1 MLTKKILIGL
11 IYFIIVII
19 FISCRTSDVEK
30 ILSPEERFEK
40 GLREFTEEN
49 YLEAINEFSIITMQ
63 YPASAVADDAQFYLG
78 ECRFMREEY
87 LLASY
92 EYEAL
97 KRNMVASPLVPKAQY
112 KIALCYYMLS
122 PKSQLDQT
130 YSLKA
135 IDEFQVFIEY
145 FPNDSLVA
153 DAESKIKELR
163 ERLAKKDYETAILY
177 VNMEYFKAATFY
189 FDKVIELYHDTKY
202 AELAYVGKIESLL
215 KRRKYEEAIS
225 ESEIFLKKFPQ
236 STQKPK
242 IESLIVEMKNEKRM

>member
-1 MLTKKILIGL
+1 MINKKLIIGI
-11 IYFIIVII
+11 IYFILISTI
-19 FISCRTSDVEK
+19 FSCKTSDVEK
-30 ILSPEERFEK
+30 VLSAEERFEL
-40 GLREFTEEN
+40 GIREFNNEN
-49 YLEAINEFSIITMQ
+49 YIEAINEFSIITMQ
-63 YPASAVADDAQFYLG
+63 YPGSAVSDDAQFYLG

-97 KRNMVASPLVPKAQY
+97 KRNMPASPLLPIAQY

-135 IDEFQVFIEY
+135 IDEFQAFIEY
-145 FPNDSLVA
+145 FPNDTLVI
-153 DAESKIKELR
+153 DAEGKIKELR

-177 VNMEYFKAATFY
+177 VNMEYYKAATFY

-215 KRRKYEEAIS
+215 KRKKYNEVIA
-225 ESEIFLKKFPQ
+225 ESQIFFKKYPQ
-236 STQKPK
+236 STHRKK
-242 IESLIVEMKNEKRM
+242 VESIIAEIKNEKRM